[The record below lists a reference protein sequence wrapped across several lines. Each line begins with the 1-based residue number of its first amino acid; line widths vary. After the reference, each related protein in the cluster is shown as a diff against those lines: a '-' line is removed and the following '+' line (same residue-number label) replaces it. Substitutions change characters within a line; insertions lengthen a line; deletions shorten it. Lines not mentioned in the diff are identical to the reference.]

1 MNLDGEDGT
10 AIAEACIA
18 AELSGGEGGD
28 VMESSTSEL
37 SGGQA
42 QRVNIARGLV
52 NHAPLLLADEPDAGL
67 PPAQGR
73 RLMEK
78 LLRASDTAVVVTHRH
93 EYLDLFDRVV
103 AVENGRIDKGSGC
116 IK

>member
-1 MNLDGEDGT
+1 M
-10 AIAEACIA
+10 
-18 AELSGGEGGD
+18 
-28 VMESSTSEL
+28 
-37 SGGQA
+37 
-42 QRVNIARGLV
+42 
-52 NHAPLLLADEPDAGL
+52 
-67 PPAQGR
+67 
-73 RLMEK
+73 MEK